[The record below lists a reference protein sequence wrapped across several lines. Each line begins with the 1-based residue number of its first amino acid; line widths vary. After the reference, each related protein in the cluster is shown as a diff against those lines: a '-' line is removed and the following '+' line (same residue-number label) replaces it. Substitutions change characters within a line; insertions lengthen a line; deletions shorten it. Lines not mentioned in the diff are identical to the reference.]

1 MMSDIIVY
9 DNGEV
14 ELNISVENEM
24 IWLTQKQIANL
35 FDKDTRTV
43 NDHIK
48 TIYKDLELDENATI
62 RKFRIVQKEGKREV
76 TREVLHY
83 NLDMIISVGY
93 KVNSK
98 KATKFR
104 QWATKVLKEY
114 IYNGYAINSQK
125 ITVDRF
131 MHLEESVNSLRQ
143 EVKSL
148 KEEKNQ
154 IQLTQGVFYKGQ
166 IYDAYVLINDIL
178 KSAKQEV
185 VLIDNYIDDTVLTLF
200 SKYPKL
206 RYTIITKSTS
216 KQLKLDINKY
226 NTQYNNLTIKL
237 SNKYHDR
244 FLILDNSEAYHIGAS
259 LKDLG
264 KKVFA
269 FSEIDREMLRLD
281 DE

>member
-76 TREVLHY
+76 L
-83 NLDMIISVGY
+83 
-93 KVNSK
+93 
-98 KATKFR
+98 
-104 QWATKVLKEY
+104 
-114 IYNGYAINSQK
+114 
-125 ITVDRF
+125 
-131 MHLEESVNSLRQ
+131 
-143 EVKSL
+143 
-148 KEEKNQ
+148 
-154 IQLTQGVFYKGQ
+154 
-166 IYDAYVLINDIL
+166 
-178 KSAKQEV
+178 
-185 VLIDNYIDDTVLTLF
+185 
-200 SKYPKL
+200 
-206 RYTIITKSTS
+206 
-216 KQLKLDINKY
+216 
-226 NTQYNNLTIKL
+226 NN
-237 SNKYHDR
+237 YHDR
-244 FLILDNSEAYHIGAS
+244 FLTLDHNEAYYIGAS

>member
-131 MHLEESVNSLRQ
+131 MHLEEDVNSLRQ

-200 SKYPKL
+200 SKYPNL
-206 RYTIITKSTS
+206 HYTIITKSTS

-237 SNKYHDR
+237 SNNYHDR
-244 FLILDNSEAYHIGAS
+244 FLILDHSEAYHIGAS

-264 KKVFA
+264 KKIFA